1 MKTIVFFCKGDATDR
16 FRRRVAKATCTKY
29 RACAQKLSAE
39 FRSLASSGP
48 RPLIPTPSEPLQ
60 INLFGES
67 LKDPPKSTCTEGFW
81 WCWIEVAMVPGP
93 IRAWTRSLIFAAIS
107 HTSCLW
113 PSPLCSEMVG
123 RTTFYRKT
131 QYKINLFGLRWS
143 LVPQW
148 RVSGMLMVI
157 FWPNWGDILTK
168 YYQKLPKVQFLQ
180 NEDVSKF
187 QECLFFR
194 NKSPAGCTLT

>member
-1 MKTIVFFCKGDATDR
+1 MQA
-16 FRRRVAKATCTKY
+16 
-29 RACAQKLSAE
+29 
-39 FRSLASSGP
+39 
-48 RPLIPTPSEPLQ
+48 
-60 INLFGES
+60 LFGEWISMNAQYYWTHTCIS
-67 LKDPPKSTCTEGFW
+67 LLGLLEWMWHSPNSACTEGVLTVLGKRVLWFLRQP
-81 WCWIEVAMVPGP
+81 VHATP
-93 IRAWTRSLIFAAIS
+93 SLIFAAIS
-107 HTSCLW
+107 HTSCMW

-148 RVSGMLMVI
+148 RVSGMLRVI

-168 YYQKLPKVQFLQ
+168 YDQKLQKGQFLQ